1 MNSRRF
7 RSALAESSGSLGGL
21 VGPTAGL
28 GSPTNAAQA
37 FCEDACTDVPRLSLS
52 DAAPHGGSH
61 LDKDLRGYLAT
72 NDDLVTHITKPV
84 SLSDIGALSA
94 QSDLPILF
102 ENIVERPGFRICDM
116 LVKNRTTQARA
127 IGVPQNEYIKTLA
140 YRLRQ
145 PPRGLVE
152 VKTGPVKE
160 VKWLGNDADLYKLPI
175 PLHKERDEYPYL
187 SAMIIIRDPETGF
200 CNTSHAGTT
209 IVGPRK
215 GISSFVTSH
224 SLRIMRK
231 YRELGGKTMP
241 IAFVV
246 GIPPAYE
253 IMGNFSGLHMDS
265 WGEMDMVGTIMS
277 RDIEMVPCE
286 TIDMTVPAHAEII
299 IEGHIQLEAI
309 SRSSDVTSP
318 SMYYLPHFEHLPEFH
333 LTAITM
339 RNDRPIYRNH
349 QTCPATDHQTL
360 PRLCHE
366 AVLFNRLKEMDLE
379 ACDVRFPTWGG
390 ALSCILQ
397 FSYSRQGFVN
407 DALMMAMG
415 APWLNTKLV
424 VAVSPDTD
432 IDDPGDVYHAIAT
445 RADPARDV
453 IIVGNTRGSLY
464 DPAAAP
470 LDGSYPFRI
479 SGKMGIDA
487 TIKARHN
494 EADFERAWPKNW
506 GRVFLKDYL

>member
-1 MNSRRF
+1 V
-7 RSALAESSGSLGGL
+7 AQGSCNG
-21 VGPTAGL
+21 AC
-28 GSPTNAAQA
+28 SDNA
-37 FCEDACTDVPRLSLS
+37 RLSVS
-52 DAAPHGGSH
+52 DAAPCGGSH

-72 NDDLVTHITKPV
+72 NDDLVTRITKPV
-84 SLSDIGALSA
+84 RLSDIGALSA

-102 ENIVERPGFRICDM
+102 ESVIERPGYRICDM
-116 LVKNRTTQARA
+116 LVRNRTTQARA
-127 IGVPQNEYIKTLA
+127 LGVPQSQYIKTLA

-145 PPRGLVE
+145 PPRRLIE

-160 VKWLGNDADLYKLPI
+160 VKWLGKDADLSKLPI
-175 PLHKERDEYPYL
+175 PIHKERDEHPYL

-209 IVGPRK
+209 IVGPHK

-231 YRELGGKTMP
+231 YRELGAKTMP
-241 IAFVV
+241 IAFIV

-277 RDIEMVPCE
+277 QDIEMTPCE
-286 TIDMTVPAHAEII
+286 TIDLTVPANAEMI
-299 IEGHIQLEAI
+299 IEGHIQLEAFVQ
-309 SRSSDVTSP
+309 SSDVTSP
-318 SMYYLPHFEHLPEFH
+318 SMYYLPHFEHVPEFRV
-333 LTAITM
+333 TAITM
-339 RNDRPIYRNH
+339 RGDRPIYRNH

-366 AVLFNRLKEMDLE
+366 AVLFNRLREMDME
-379 ACDVRFPTWGG
+379 ACDVRFPAWGG

-397 FSYSRQGFVN
+397 FSYSRQGVVN

-424 VAVSPDTD
+424 VAVSPDTNL
-432 IDDPGDVYHAIAT
+432 DDPGDVYHAIAT

-453 IIVGNTRGSLY
+453 IVVSNTRGSLY
-464 DPAAAP
+464 DPAATP
-470 LDGSYPFRI
+470 LDGAYPFRI

-487 TIKARHN
+487 TIKARHD

-506 GRVFLKDYL
+506 GKVFLKDYL